1 MAEEKIIN
9 AVKRDTKGTSNARR
23 LRVLGSIPAVV
34 YGAVE
39 NQPIAIDTHAFGLM
53 VRDFGQNFVG
63 DLVVDGATSQKV
75 LLKDVQYHPAS
86 GTILHADFVA
96 ISMTEKLQV
105 SLPIKVSGEAAGAIA
120 GGILEQLLAE
130 IEIECLPGDMVETIV
145 VDVTDLEIGSS
156 IHVSDL
162 DMPEGVVVLSDGEL
176 AVVQVSAPRVVADAD
191 EAVETAGEE
200 GAEEGDK
207 PATEEKTKD

>member
-39 NQPIAIDTHAFGLM
+39 NQSIALDTHTFGLM

-63 DLVVDGATSQKV
+63 DLIIDGAEAQKV
-75 LLKDVQYHPAS
+75 LLKDIQYEPAR

-96 ISMTEKLQV
+96 ISMADKLQV
-105 SLPIKVSGEAAGAIA
+105 SLPIKISGEAAGAIA
-120 GGILEQLLAE
+120 GGILEQILAE
-130 IEIECLPGDMVETIV
+130 IEIECLPSDMVETIV
-145 VDVTDLEIGSS
+145 VDVTELEIGSS
-156 IHVSDL
+156 VHVSDMK
-162 DMPEGVVVLSDGEL
+162 MPEGVVVLSDGAL
-176 AVVQVSAPRVVADAD
+176 AVVQVSAPRVLAD
-191 EAVETAGEE
+191 EEETEEAGEE
-200 GAEEGDK
+200 GAETSDT
-207 PATEEKTKD
+207 PTAEEKTED